1 MGIAYINRDET
12 PATPWPAEPVLNA
25 SRGLLSAR
33 LARSETD
40 IAAAQALRH
49 RIFHAER
56 GLSGFDT
63 DADRFDPICDHVL
76 VTDTR
81 DGALVG
87 TYRLLRQEVAEA
99 HGGFYSQD
107 EFDLEP
113 LLARQRHL
121 RFLELGRS
129 CVLKEY
135 RTKSVIELLWQAI
148 WDYVRHHRLDAM
160 LGCASFEG
168 TDPDAH
174 APALS
179 WLARHHAADG
189 DWRVRA
195 VAHRH
200 VAMHRLPGVQ
210 LDGKTALK
218 AMPPLI
224 KGYLRLGAQVGDG
237 VVVDYAFN
245 TVDVLIL
252 LPVQRIEPR
261 YFGRFGSPEGISQA
275 R

>member
-1 MGIAYINRDET
+1 MGIAYFSRNQT
-12 PATPWPAEPVLNA
+12 GALPWRPELVLKT
-25 SRGLLSAR
+25 SRGPLSAR
-33 LARSETD
+33 LAQDEAD
-40 IAAAQALRH
+40 VAAAQALRH
-49 RIFHAER
+49 RVFHAER
-56 GLSGFDT
+56 GLSGADT
-63 DADRFDPICDHVL
+63 DADRFDPICDHLL

-107 EFDLEP
+107 EYDLRP

-135 RTKSVIELLWQAI
+135 RTKPVIELLWQAI
-148 WDYVRHHRLDAM
+148 WDYVRHHGLDAM

-174 APALS
+174 APALA
-179 WLARHHAADG
+179 WLARNHGACE

-195 VAHRH
+195 LAHRYA
-200 VAMHRLPGVQ
+200 AMDRLPGTDV
-210 LDGKTALK
+210 DDKAALK
-218 AMPPLI
+218 ALPPLI

-237 VVVDYAFN
+237 AVVDHAFN

-252 LPVQRIEPR
+252 LPVERIEPR
-261 YFGRFGSPEGISQA
+261 YFGRFGTPQDSVRTS
-275 R
+275 

>member
-1 MGIAYINRDET
+1 MGIAYLNRNET
-12 PATPWPAEPVLNA
+12 PATPWPPELALNA

-33 LARSETD
+33 LARDAAD
-40 IAAAQALRH
+40 IAAAQELRH
-49 RIFHAER
+49 RVFHAER

-135 RTKSVIELLWQAI
+135 RARPVIELLWQAI

-174 APALS
+174 AMALS

-210 LDGKTALK
+210 LDGRMALK
-218 AMPPLI
+218 ALPPLI

-237 VVVDYAFN
+237 AVVDYAFN

-252 LPVQRIEPR
+252 LPVQRIDPR
-261 YFGRFGSPEGISQA
+261 YFGRFGSLEDTAEA